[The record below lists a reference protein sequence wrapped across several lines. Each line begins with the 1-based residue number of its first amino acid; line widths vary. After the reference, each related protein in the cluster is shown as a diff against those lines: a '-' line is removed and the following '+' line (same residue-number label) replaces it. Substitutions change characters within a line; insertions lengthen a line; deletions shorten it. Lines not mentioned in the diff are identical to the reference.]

1 VFELQGARRQ
11 RWFHFV
17 HEVKRRSTGASL
29 QEPRL
34 CGIAFVVA
42 TVEITKHLWEFL
54 PTLRNKTLTVE
65 AATVADVVKEVE
77 RVAPGFT
84 YYICDERG
92 CLRTHVNI
100 FVGDE
105 RIWDRTRLSDP
116 VPDGARVLIM
126 QALSGG

>member
-1 VFELQGARRQ
+1 MA
-11 RWFHFV
+11 
-17 HEVKRRSTGASL
+17 T
-29 QEPRL
+29 
-34 CGIAFVVA
+34 A

-54 PTLRNKTLTVE
+54 PALRGKTLSVP
-65 AATVADVVKEVE
+65 ASTVADVVREVE

-105 RIWDRTRLSDP
+105 RILDRTRLSDP

>member
-1 VFELQGARRQ
+1 MRR
-11 RWFHFV
+11 RAFDFGLPESSGW
-17 HEVKRRSTGASL
+17 
-29 QEPRL
+29 
-34 CGIAFVVA
+34 GIAESDMV

-54 PTLRNKTLTVE
+54 PALRDKTLNIE
-65 AATVADVVKEVE
+65 AATVAEVVREVE
-77 RVAPGFT
+77 KVAPGFG

-105 RIWDRTRLSDP
+105 RIWDRTRLSDK
-116 VPDGARVLIM
+116 VPEGARVLIM

>member
-1 VFELQGARRQ
+1 LG
-11 RWFHFV
+11 H
-17 HEVKRRSTGASL
+17 SPG
-29 QEPRL
+29 
-34 CGIAFVVA
+34 VA

-54 PTLRNKTLTVE
+54 PALRNKTLTVE

-105 RIWDRTRLSDP
+105 RIWDRTRLTDA